1 MVMTNIERIDQ
12 ACWETY
18 QRYQGRYSN
27 PNKIYEHLSYALSEG
42 LRSNFSGFT
51 RQNGAR
57 ELVMSMEPHEFEAE
71 FLKALVRSVSYK
83 RETMDPEYGKGTAI
97 FNLNAVTEQTPDY
110 MIENGL
116 VAVMLDVNRDPES
129 YGMERGQIGFE
140 WMNYQPIRD
149 AVISSFVHN
158 RYERNISGRVDDSK
172 ITPEEKE
179 LVNDIDIY
187 SIRRQNGFHI

>member
-1 MVMTNIERIDQ
+1 MTNIERIDQ

-57 ELVMSMEPHEFEAE
+57 ELVISMEPHEFEAE

-83 RETMDPEYGKGTAI
+83 RETMDPEYGKGTITIRSKAHIEEKNGSEIAKEVAEAPEVMKLRMDTLKKVLQFEDPTI
-97 FNLNAVTEQTPDY
+97 FCRFSEQT
-110 MIENGL
+110 
-116 VAVMLDVNRDPES
+116 
-129 YGMERGQIGFE
+129 
-140 WMNYQPIRD
+140 
-149 AVISSFVHN
+149 
-158 RYERNISGRVDDSK
+158 RNK
-172 ITPEEKE
+172 KE
-179 LVNDIDIY
+179 IY
-187 SIRRQNGFHI
+187 SIALKRMPELKVYVNQ

>member
-1 MVMTNIERIDQ
+1 MTNIERIDQ

-71 FLKALVRSVSYK
+71 FLKSLVRSVAYK
-83 RETMDPEYGKGTAI
+83 RETMDPE
-97 FNLNAVTEQTPDY
+97 
-110 MIENGL
+110 
-116 VAVMLDVNRDPES
+116 S
-129 YGMERGQIGFE
+129 YDMERGQIGFE

-158 RYERNISGRVDDSK
+158 RYERNISGRVNDSML
-172 ITPEEKE
+172 TPEEKE